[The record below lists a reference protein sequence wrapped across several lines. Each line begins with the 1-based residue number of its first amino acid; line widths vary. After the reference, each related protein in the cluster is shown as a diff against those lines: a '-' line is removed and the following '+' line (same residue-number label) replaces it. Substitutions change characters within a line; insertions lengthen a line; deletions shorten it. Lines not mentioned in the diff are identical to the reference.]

1 MTELSKIN
9 PIPMFERNTIR
20 LSKAQAK
27 LYLYLKNCTDNGVKV
42 DIDSVLD
49 IYWNE
54 VRGGD
59 EVLICRNCGDG
70 LNKIRYKDAKEYL
83 KNDYSRYKYFI
94 IQPAKTWLSNNI
106 GSLVMKGFITIVP
119 NFDAKLI
126 QD

>member
-1 MTELSKIN
+1 MTELDKIN

-42 DIDSVLD
+42 DIDNILD
-49 IYWNE
+49 IYWKEVKGGNE
-54 VRGGD
+54 A
-59 EVLICRNCGDG
+59 LICKRCGGG
-70 LNKIRYKDAKEYL
+70 LQNLRYKDAEEYF
-83 KNDYSRYKYFI
+83 KNDYSSYKYFI
-94 IQPAKTWLSNNI
+94 IQPAKIWVSNNI

-126 QD
+126 ED